1 MSNHSSVNVTGDPK
15 EFFNLGH
22 LTPETKGLKLP
33 SNFWIVK
40 GEGQSDTSALN
51 AFDNALLSCGIA
63 GLNLIQYSSVIPFSS
78 TFITDPIAIPFGSQT
93 GVILAKESSGEG
105 FKISSGIAVGKSSE
119 YYVVFE
125 NHKRSSVDEV
135 EEELLS
141 QVEEAVEMRGGTLEE
156 IFIESVESDVT
167 MKYGCNIVAIVFD
180 PRLYK

>member
-1 MSNHSSVNVTGDPK
+1 VNVTRDPEK
-15 EFFNLGH
+15 FFNLGH
-22 LTPETKGLKLP
+22 LTPETKGLKFP

-40 GEGQSDTSALN
+40 GEGQSDTSELN

-78 TFITDPIAIPFGSQT
+78 SFISDPITIPFGSQT
-93 GVILAKESSGEG
+93 GVILAKESGG
-105 FKISSGIAVGKSSE
+105 KGVKISSGIAVGKSSE

-125 NHKRSSVDEV
+125 NHKRSSVHEV
-135 EEELLS
+135 EEELLI
-141 QVEEAVEMRGGTLEE
+141 QVKEAVGMRGGSLEE

-167 MKYGCNIVAIVFD
+167 MEYGYNIVAIVFD